1 MLTAKEIRES
11 FKQFFASKEHQ
22 IVPSA
27 PMVVKGDPT
36 LMFTNAGMNQFKDI
50 ILGNVPRKYP
60 RVADSQ
66 KCLRVS
72 GKHNDLEEVGH
83 DTYHHTMFEMLGNW
97 SFGDYFKK
105 EAINWAWE
113 YLVEVLKL
121 NPERLYATVFEGSP
135 AEGLDR
141 DNEAAGYWEQYLPKD
156 HILNGNKHDNFWE
169 MGDTGPCGPCSEIHI
184 DLRSD
189 EERAAVSGADMVN
202 KDHPQVIEIWNLVFM
217 QFNRKAD
224 GSLEPL
230 PAKVIDTGMGFERL
244 CMALQ
249 GKTSNYDTD
258 VFQPIIKVIAGMAG
272 TTYGTDKQ
280 QDIAMRVIADHIRT
294 IAFAITDGQLP
305 SNAKAG
311 YVIRRILRRAVRY
324 GYTFLDRKEAFMYKL
339 LPVLIETMGDAY
351 PELIAQKTLIEKV
364 IKEEEESFLRT
375 LETGIRLLD
384 KKMEE
389 TKAAGKTVLNGVDA
403 FTLYDTYGFPLDL
416 TELILRE
423 NGMEADIEEFNK
435 AMQKQKERAR
445 NAAAIETGDWIT
457 LKDGE
462 CKFVG
467 YDLFECEAEILRYR
481 QIKQKNKVLYQIV
494 LDQTP
499 FYAEMGGQVGDTG
512 WLIADDEKIDVIDT
526 KRENNLPVHLVTKLP
541 KDVTATFTA
550 KINVKKRIQCECNHS
565 ATHLLHEALREVL
578 GTHVEQKGSYVSP
591 DSLRFDFSHFQK
603 VTDEEI
609 RKVEILVGEKIRA
622 NFPLEEHRNMPI
634 AEAKALGAMA
644 LFGEKYGDEVR
655 VVKYGSSV
663 ELCGGTHIP
672 ATGMIGSLRVIGES
686 SIAAGVRR
694 IEAVTAEGAEQFVYA
709 QQDLIREL
717 RALMNHMPN
726 LAQAMKKSI
735 EENAE
740 MKKQI
745 EDYIREK
752 SMRLKEEIV
761 AKASESNGIKVMQF
775 VGKANA
781 DAMKNVAFQIKAET
795 TDSFVFVAG
804 IIDDNKCTLML
815 MLSDDLVK
823 EGLHAGKIVK
833 EAAKHIQGGG
843 GGQPHFATAGGK
855 NMEGLSIAV
864 GAVKEIGRAHV

>member
-202 KDHPQVIEIWNLVFM
+202 KDQPQVIEIWNLVFM

-864 GAVKEIGRAHV
+864 GAVKEAVGVQ

>member
-11 FKQFFASKEHQ
+11 FKAFFASKGHQ

-105 EAINWAWE
+105 EAISWAWE
-113 YLVEVLKL
+113 YLVDVLKL
-121 NPERLYATVFEGSP
+121 DPARLYATVFEGSP

-141 DNEAAGYWEQYLPKD
+141 DNEAAGYWEQYLPTD
-156 HILNGNKHDNFWE
+156 HIINGNKHDNFWE

-184 DLRSD
+184 DLRSE
-189 EERAAVSGADMVN
+189 EERAAIPGAQMVN
-202 KDHPQVIEIWNLVFM
+202 HDQPQVIEIWNLVFM

-224 GSLEPL
+224 GSLESL

-258 VFQPIIKVIAGMAG
+258 VFQPIIRTIATMAN
-272 TTYGTDKQ
+272 TEYGRDKD
-280 QDIAMRVIADHIRT
+280 QDVAMRVIADHIRT

-324 GYTFLDRKEAFMYKL
+324 GYTFLGFKEAFMYKL

-351 PELIAQKTLIEKV
+351 PELMAQKTLIERV
-364 IKEEEESFLRT
+364 IQEEEESFLRT
-375 LETGIRLLD
+375 LETGIRLLE

-389 TKAAGKTVLNGVDA
+389 TKAAGSTVLNGVDA

-423 NGMEADIEEFNK
+423 NKMEANIEQFNVE
-435 AMQKQKERAR
+435 MQKQKERAR

-457 LKDGE
+457 LKEGE
-462 CKFVG
+462 SKFVG

-481 QIKQKNKVLYQIV
+481 QIKQKNKTLYQIV

-499 FYAEMGGQVGDTG
+499 FYAEMGGQVGDCG
-512 WLIADDEKIDVIDT
+512 WLMADDEQVEVIDT
-526 KRENNLPVHLVTKLP
+526 KRENNLPVHLVAKLP
-541 KDVTATFTA
+541 KDVTVTFTA
-550 KINVKKRIQCECNHS
+550 KINEKKRIACECNHS

-603 VTDEEI
+603 VTEEEL
-609 RKVEILVGEKIRA
+609 RKVEILVNEKIRA
-622 NFPLEEHRNMPI
+622 DFPLEEHRHMPI

-655 VVKYGSSV
+655 VVKYGKSI

-672 ATGMIGSLRVIGES
+672 STGQIGSLRIIGES

-694 IEAVTAEGAEQFVYA
+694 IEAVTAVKADQFVYA
-709 QQDLIREL
+709 QQDLIRDL
-717 RALMNHMPN
+717 RAMMNNMPN
-726 LAQAMKKSI
+726 LAQAIRKAI
-735 EENAE
+735 DENAE

-745 EDYIREK
+745 EAYVLEK
-752 SMRLKEEIV
+752 SMRLKDEILAKGEE
-761 AKASESNGIKVMQF
+761 KNGIRLYQYI
-775 VGKANA
+775 GQGATE
-781 DAMKNVAFQIKAET
+781 AMKNVAFQIKNEVK
-795 TDSFVFVAG
+795 DNFVFVAG
-804 IIDDNKCTLML
+804 ILEGPKCTLMV
-815 MLSDDLVK
+815 MLSDDLVAG
-823 EGLHAGKIVK
+823 GLHAGKLVK

-855 NMEGLSIAV
+855 HAEGLSIAV
-864 GAVKEIGRAHV
+864 DAIKEAAGVR

>member
-11 FKQFFASKEHQ
+11 FKAFFASKGHQ

-105 EAINWAWE
+105 EAISWAWE
-113 YLVEVLKL
+113 YLVDVLKL
-121 NPERLYATVFEGSP
+121 DPARLYATVFEGSP

-141 DNEAAGYWEQYLPKD
+141 DNEAAGYWEQYLPTD
-156 HILNGNKHDNFWE
+156 HIINGNKHDNFWE

-184 DLRSD
+184 DLRSE
-189 EERAAVSGADMVN
+189 EERAAIPGAQMVN
-202 KDHPQVIEIWNLVFM
+202 HDHPQVIEIWNLVFM

-224 GSLEPL
+224 GSLESL

-258 VFQPIIKVIAGMAG
+258 VFQPIIRTIATMAN
-272 TTYGTDKQ
+272 TEYGRDKD
-280 QDIAMRVIADHIRT
+280 QDVAMRVIADHIRT

-324 GYTFLDRKEAFMYKL
+324 GYTFLGFKEAFMYKL

-351 PELIAQKTLIEKV
+351 PELMAQKTLIERV
-364 IKEEEESFLRT
+364 IQEEEESFLRT
-375 LETGIRLLD
+375 LETGIRLLE

-389 TKAAGKTVLNGVDA
+389 TKAAGSTVLNGVDA

-423 NGMEADIEEFNK
+423 NKMEANIEEFNVE
-435 AMQKQKERAR
+435 MQKQKERAR

-457 LKDGE
+457 LKEGE
-462 CKFVG
+462 SKFVG

-481 QIKQKNKVLYQIV
+481 QIKQKNKTLYQIV

-499 FYAEMGGQVGDTG
+499 FYAEMGGQVGDCG
-512 WLIADDEKIDVIDT
+512 WLMADDEQVEVIDT
-526 KRENNLPVHLVTKLP
+526 KRENNLPVHLVAKLP
-541 KDVTATFTA
+541 KDVTVTFTA
-550 KINVKKRIQCECNHS
+550 KINEKKRIACECNHS

-603 VTDEEI
+603 VTEEEL
-609 RKVEILVGEKIRA
+609 RKVEILVNEKIRA
-622 NFPLEEHRNMPI
+622 DFPLEEHRHMPI

-655 VVKYGSSV
+655 VVKYGKSI

-672 ATGMIGSLRVIGES
+672 STGQIGSLRIIGES

-694 IEAVTAEGAEQFVYA
+694 IEAVTAVKADQFVYA
-709 QQDLIREL
+709 QQDLIRDL
-717 RALMNHMPN
+717 RAMMNNMPN
-726 LAQAMKKSI
+726 LAQAIRKAI
-735 EENAE
+735 DENAE

-745 EDYIREK
+745 EAYVLEK
-752 SMRLKEEIV
+752 SMRLKDEILAKGEE
-761 AKASESNGIKVMQF
+761 KNGIRLYQYI
-775 VGKANA
+775 GQGATE
-781 DAMKNVAFQIKAET
+781 AMKNVAFQIKNEVKEN
-795 TDSFVFVAG
+795 FVFVAG
-804 IIDDNKCTLML
+804 ILEGPKCTLMV
-815 MLSDDLVK
+815 MLSDDLVAG
-823 EGLHAGKIVK
+823 GLHAGKLVK

-855 NMEGLSIAV
+855 HAEGLAIAV
-864 GAVKEIGRAHV
+864 DAIKEAAGVR

>member
-339 LPVLIETMGDAY
+339 LPVLIETMGAAY

-416 TELILRE
+416 TELNHRE

-457 LKDGE
+457 LKEGE

-864 GAVKEIGRAHV
+864 GAVKEAVGVQ

>member
-423 NGMEADIEEFNK
+423 NSMEADIEEFNK

-457 LKDGE
+457 LKEGE

-526 KRENNLPVHLVTKLP
+526 KRENNLPVHLVAKLP

-550 KINVKKRIQCECNHS
+550 KINEKKRIQCECNHS

-672 ATGMIGSLRVIGES
+672 ATGMIGSLHVIGES

-864 GAVKEIGRAHV
+864 GAVKEAVGVQ

>member
-423 NGMEADIEEFNK
+423 NGMEADIEAFNK

-672 ATGMIGSLRVIGES
+672 ATGMIGSLHVIGES

-864 GAVKEIGRAHV
+864 GAVKEAVGVQ

>member
-1 MLTAKEIRES
+1 M
-11 FKQFFASKEHQ
+11 
-22 IVPSA
+22 
-27 PMVVKGDPT
+27 
-36 LMFTNAGMNQFKDI
+36 
-50 ILGNVPRKYP
+50 
-60 RVADSQ
+60 
-66 KCLRVS
+66 
-72 GKHNDLEEVGH
+72 
-83 DTYHHTMFEMLGNW
+83 
-97 SFGDYFKK
+97 
-105 EAINWAWE
+105 
-113 YLVEVLKL
+113 
-121 NPERLYATVFEGSP
+121 
-135 AEGLDR
+135 
-141 DNEAAGYWEQYLPKD
+141 
-156 HILNGNKHDNFWE
+156 
-169 MGDTGPCGPCSEIHI
+169 
-184 DLRSD
+184 
-189 EERAAVSGADMVN
+189 
-202 KDHPQVIEIWNLVFM
+202 
-217 QFNRKAD
+217 
-224 GSLEPL
+224 
-230 PAKVIDTGMGFERL
+230 
-244 CMALQ
+244 
-249 GKTSNYDTD
+249 
-258 VFQPIIKVIAGMAG
+258 
-272 TTYGTDKQ
+272 
-280 QDIAMRVIADHIRT
+280 
-294 IAFAITDGQLP
+294 
-305 SNAKAG
+305 
-311 YVIRRILRRAVRY
+311 
-324 GYTFLDRKEAFMYKL
+324 
-339 LPVLIETMGDAY
+339 
-351 PELIAQKTLIEKV
+351 IEKV

-416 TELILRE
+416 TELILLE

-457 LKDGE
+457 LKEGE

-526 KRENNLPVHLVTKLP
+526 KRENNLPVHLVAKLP

-672 ATGMIGSLRVIGES
+672 ATGMIGSLHVIGES

-761 AKASESNGIKVMQF
+761 AKASESNGIKVMQLR
-775 VGKANA
+775 
-781 DAMKNVAFQIKAET
+781 
-795 TDSFVFVAG
+795 
-804 IIDDNKCTLML
+804 TL
-815 MLSDDLVK
+815 
-823 EGLHAGKIVK
+823 
-833 EAAKHIQGGG
+833 
-843 GGQPHFATAGGK
+843 
-855 NMEGLSIAV
+855 
-864 GAVKEIGRAHV
+864 

>member
-457 LKDGE
+457 LKEGE

-526 KRENNLPVHLVTKLP
+526 KRENNLPVHLVAKLP

-591 DSLRFDFSHFQK
+591 DSLRFQK

-672 ATGMIGSLRVIGES
+672 ATGMIGSLHVIGES

-795 TDSFVFVAG
+795 TDSFVFVAS

-864 GAVKEIGRAHV
+864 GAVKEAVGVQ

>member
-202 KDHPQVIEIWNLVFM
+202 KDHPLVIEIWNLVFM

-864 GAVKEIGRAHV
+864 GAVKEAVGVQ